1 MRIMELNN
9 KLYCQIETSTNEW
22 LTMITKF
29 KLFLISFFVL
39 AYSVSVQ
46 AAPKVLD
53 SVVAVVNNNVI
64 LQSEVNEVL
73 RNVKASTDPQNLPD
87 DKTLKQQII
96 DRLINENLILQ
107 QAKKLNITVSEEDIT
122 ATIKSIAAKNN
133 MTVDELRSYLASV
146 GMSYSSYRNKISNE
160 ILIDQAR
167 MNIIK
172 QRIFI
177 SDREVNN
184 LANTIA
190 KQPNKN
196 REVNIS
202 HILIALPDSPSK
214 KQISDASNKAQK
226 IVDRLKNGENF
237 AKLAATYSNDERA
250 LDGGKMGWHKLN
262 ELPSIFEERLVRAQK
277 NDIIGPIRS
286 GVGFHILKVEGNHSE
301 ASKSITITEVNAR
314 HILVKTNVLVTDEIA
329 KNKIQEI
336 RQSIVNGVSSFASAA
351 KNYSEDPGS
360 ADKDGELGWNNPDNF
375 DSNFRSAL
383 LKLKKGE
390 ISQPVKSNYGWHLI
404 QLIDSRKVD
413 KTEAAMKDQAYRLI
427 FNRKFSEELQ
437 VWIQELRGDAYIKIT
452 GDDN

>member
-1 MRIMELNN
+1 
-9 KLYCQIETSTNEW
+9 
-22 LTMITKF
+22 MITKF

-177 SDREVNN
+177 SD
-184 LANTIA
+184 
-190 KQPNKN
+190 
-196 REVNIS
+196 
-202 HILIALPDSPSK
+202 
-214 KQISDASNKAQK
+214 
-226 IVDRLKNGENF
+226 
-237 AKLAATYSNDERA
+237 
-250 LDGGKMGWHKLN
+250 
-262 ELPSIFEERLVRAQK
+262 
-277 NDIIGPIRS
+277 
-286 GVGFHILKVEGNHSE
+286 
-301 ASKSITITEVNAR
+301 
-314 HILVKTNVLVTDEIA
+314 
-329 KNKIQEI
+329 
-336 RQSIVNGVSSFASAA
+336 
-351 KNYSEDPGS
+351 
-360 ADKDGELGWNNPDNF
+360 
-375 DSNFRSAL
+375 
-383 LKLKKGE
+383 
-390 ISQPVKSNYGWHLI
+390 
-404 QLIDSRKVD
+404 
-413 KTEAAMKDQAYRLI
+413 
-427 FNRKFSEELQ
+427 
-437 VWIQELRGDAYIKIT
+437 
-452 GDDN
+452 

>member
-184 LANTIA
+184 LANTI
-190 KQPNKN
+190 N
-196 REVNIS
+196 R
-202 HILIALPDSPSK
+202 
-214 KQISDASNKAQK
+214 
-226 IVDRLKNGENF
+226 
-237 AKLAATYSNDERA
+237 
-250 LDGGKMGWHKLN
+250 
-262 ELPSIFEERLVRAQK
+262 
-277 NDIIGPIRS
+277 
-286 GVGFHILKVEGNHSE
+286 
-301 ASKSITITEVNAR
+301 
-314 HILVKTNVLVTDEIA
+314 
-329 KNKIQEI
+329 
-336 RQSIVNGVSSFASAA
+336 
-351 KNYSEDPGS
+351 NYSH
-360 ADKDGELGWNNPDNF
+360 NT
-375 DSNFRSAL
+375 
-383 LKLKKGE
+383 
-390 ISQPVKSNYGWHLI
+390 I
-404 QLIDSRKVD
+404 
-413 KTEAAMKDQAYRLI
+413 
-427 FNRKFSEELQ
+427 
-437 VWIQELRGDAYIKIT
+437 
-452 GDDN
+452 

>member
-1 MRIMELNN
+1 MRITELSN
-9 KLYCQIETSTNEW
+9 KLYCQIKTSTNEW

-196 REVNIS
+196 REVNI
-202 HILIALPDSPSK
+202 
-214 KQISDASNKAQK
+214 
-226 IVDRLKNGENF
+226 V
-237 AKLAATYSNDERA
+237 
-250 LDGGKMGWHKLN
+250 
-262 ELPSIFEERLVRAQK
+262 IF
-277 NDIIGPIRS
+277 
-286 GVGFHILKVEGNHSE
+286 
-301 ASKSITITEVNAR
+301 
-314 HILVKTNVLVTDEIA
+314 
-329 KNKIQEI
+329 
-336 RQSIVNGVSSFASAA
+336 
-351 KNYSEDPGS
+351 
-360 ADKDGELGWNNPDNF
+360 
-375 DSNFRSAL
+375 
-383 LKLKKGE
+383 
-390 ISQPVKSNYGWHLI
+390 
-404 QLIDSRKVD
+404 
-413 KTEAAMKDQAYRLI
+413 
-427 FNRKFSEELQ
+427 
-437 VWIQELRGDAYIKIT
+437 
-452 GDDN
+452 

>member
-1 MRIMELNN
+1 MRITELSN
-9 KLYCQIETSTNEW
+9 KLYCQIKTSTNEW

-64 LQSEVNEVL
+64 LQSDVNEVL

-146 GMSYSSYRNKISNE
+146 GMSYNSYRNKISNE

-314 HILVKTNVLVTDEIA
+314 HILVKTNVLVIDEIA

-360 ADKDGELGWNNPDNF
+360 ADKGGELGWNNPDNF
-375 DSNFRSAL
+375 DSNFRSTL